1 MRKILACGAVLAA
14 MTAGAYAQTTNMAI
28 SNADGTGRAEAFTI
42 TELDGATEATFQMWL
57 KPTAWTAATLIGQD
71 NFSVET
77 TAEGTVM
84 VSVGD
89 KAVTI
94 TSDALALNTWAQLT
108 ITVDQGTV
116 SAYVN
121 NVAAT
126 VAGDLPTTF
135 AATASSF
142 DAAGCIIAEGFR
154 GEMDEIRVWSRAL
167 AQEDFFWQNTVN
179 KWNENYDALA
189 AYWKCDQKGLD
200 ANLYDYRHG
209 NTGLHHNAA
218 LTGITKVAVDDNAA
232 FKYRVVTGYVP
243 SLMRFTDRININR
256 DMFLL
261 TNDVIT
267 LSAKVQAD
275 GTLLAEYPDNSATPT
290 NVEQLAEWEGRNGVM
305 SFKGAG
311 SKMVAGQSCIPYD
324 PTAGSGLEGSPYAS
338 IMSWVYIDQWNEG
351 AELLSDYVDADNYII
366 IKFGSE
372 SDKEIVVD
380 VCGTVATLKNQ
391 IEVGKWQY
399 VGVYI
404 SPMRGELTGRYFNPI
419 KIGIGE
425 YDENG
430 EFQSTIHDKIGSRT
444 VELSGNG
451 MDITSLP
458 NFRNATLTIGKDF
471 AGKLDEFMVWG
482 AGGGAGERSGSIAN
496 DATTEYQWNV
506 GNWNNIFLCAY
517 YKGDDPEN
525 VGRDWQSLKEMANIM
540 RSYYDGYEGAKIR
553 LGIISSLPSS
563 GWKQVLNDDAN
574 LDRFIASAKE
584 LVKDFDG
591 LDVDLEWAVEGNYW
605 ARYNHI
611 VGRLADEVMFEYP
624 DKLFTVSLHA
634 YSYAGFDMSLLD
646 KVDYFT
652 MQIYDWDLSMG
663 TYESVYE
670 QFKGVGFTDD
680 KLLLSYPVLVYGNS
694 NYKGLIGGYKDLF
707 EKWGMTD
714 ETWDPSQNS
723 WTYGGT
729 TYYYDGMDRMRE
741 KQQFIIDNDL
751 RGTMYF
757 DMGNDLRVDDHKS
770 MIRQQNEV
778 ISANV
783 DTVITNIDMKPSG
796 VRNIAA
802 TKRAELFT
810 TVQDGG
816 NITVTLADA
825 AEPATLAVYAVDG
838 RTVLSQPLAAKRT
851 TVEADGLTRG
861 VYLLRVVQGGEEHT
875 VKIVMR

>member
-77 TAEGTVM
+77 TAEGTVT

-89 KAVTI
+89 KTATI

-116 SAYVN
+116 MAYVN
-121 NVAAT
+121 NEAAT
-126 VAGDLPTTF
+126 VNGDLPTAF

-154 GEMDEIRVWSRAL
+154 GEMDEIRVWSRTL
-167 AQEDFFWQNTVN
+167 EQEDFFWQNTVN

-232 FKYRVVTGYVP
+232 FRYRVVTGYVP

-267 LSAKVQAD
+267 LSAKVQED

-311 SKMVAGQSCIPYD
+311 SKMD
-324 PTAGSGLEGSPYAS
+324 
-338 IMSWVYIDQWNEG
+338 
-351 AELLSDYVDADNYII
+351 YII

-430 EFQSTIHDKIGSRT
+430 EFQSTIHDKIGSKT
-444 VELSGNG
+444 VELSGTG
-451 MDITSLP
+451 MDMTTLP
-458 NFRNATLTIGKDF
+458 DFRNATLTIGKDF

-611 VGRLADEVMFEYP
+611 VGRLADEVMSEYP

-802 TKRAELFT
+802 TKRAELFSA
-810 TVQDGG
+810 VQDGG

-825 AEPATLAVYAVDG
+825 AESATLTVYAVDG